1 LATYDYDLFVL
12 GAGSGGVRA
21 SRIAAQ
27 HGARVAICEEYRVG
41 GTCVI
46 RGCVPKKLLVYASH
60 FAEEF
65 EDAAGFGWN
74 VGPAKFDWARL
85 IANKDKEIER
95 LSHIYIKNLRAA
107 GVELFLSRGV
117 LTDEH
122 TIDLGD
128 KTVTADKILIAVGGW
143 PSMPDV
149 PGIEHAITSNE
160 CFHLTALPK
169 RVLVVGG
176 GYIACEFAGIFNGM
190 GSDVSLLYRGDQ
202 ILRGFDQECR
212 DFLAGEMEKK
222 GIDIRLHADVTRI
235 EKTGGGLTVTL
246 KDGSTLEADTVLYA
260 TGRTPKTDGLGLEA
274 AGIKLG
280 QSGAVIVDEEMRTS
294 QPNIF
299 AVGDCTHRINLTP
312 VAIKEGHIFADTQFG
327 KTPRRMD
334 YENVAHAVFS
344 QPTLACVGLS
354 EEAAREEYFDV
365 SVFKTSFRPMKH
377 TLSGRDERM
386 FMKLVVHTATDR
398 VVGIHMVGADA
409 PEIIQSLAVAI
420 KCGATKA
427 QFDATIAVHPT
438 ASEEFVTMR

>member
-1 LATYDYDLFVL
+1 MYDYDLFVI

-60 FAEEF
+60 FSEEF
-65 EDAAGFGWN
+65 EDAAGFGWEI
-74 VGPAKFDWARL
+74 GPRKFDWAKL
-85 IANKDKEIER
+85 IANKDAEIER
-95 LSHIYIKNLRAA
+95 LSQIYIKNLTAS
-107 GVELFLSRGV
+107 GVEQFLTRGV
-117 LTDEH
+117 LKDAH

-143 PSMPDV
+143 PSMPDI
-149 PGIEHAITSNE
+149 PGIEHAVTSNE
-160 CFHLTALPK
+160 CFHLKELPK
-169 RVLVVGG
+169 RALVVGG

-212 DFLAGEMEKK
+212 DFLAAEMTKK
-222 GIDIRLHADVTRI
+222 GIDIRLHADVARI
-235 EKTGGGLTVTL
+235 DKTGDGVKVTMA
-246 KDGSTLEADTVLYA
+246 DGSVIEADVILYA
-260 TGRTPKTDGLGLEA
+260 TGREPKTDGLGLEN
-274 AGIKLG
+274 AGVKLG
-280 QSGAVIVDEEMRTS
+280 KNGAVIVDGDLRTS
-294 QPNIF
+294 QDNIF

-327 KTPRRMD
+327 KTPRKMD
-334 YENVAHAVFS
+334 YDNVAHAVFS
-344 QPTLACVGLS
+344 QPTMSCVGLS
-354 EEAAREEYFDV
+354 EEAAREMYFDV
-365 SVFKTSFRPMKH
+365 KVFKSDFRAMKH
-377 TLSGRDERM
+377 TLSGRQERT

-438 ASEEFVTMR
+438 AAEEFVTMR

>member
-1 LATYDYDLFVL
+1 MYDYDLFVI

-60 FAEEF
+60 FSEEF
-65 EDAAGFGWN
+65 EDAAGFGWEI
-74 VGPAKFDWARL
+74 GPRKFDWAKL
-85 IANKDKEIER
+85 IANKDAEIER
-95 LSHIYIKNLRAA
+95 LSQIYIKNLTAS
-107 GVELFLSRGV
+107 GVEQFLTRGV
-117 LTDEH
+117 LKDAH

-143 PSMPDV
+143 PSMPDI
-149 PGIEHAITSNE
+149 PGIEHAVTSNE
-160 CFHLTALPK
+160 CFHLKELPK
-169 RVLVVGG
+169 RALVVGG

-212 DFLAGEMEKK
+212 DFLAAEMTKK
-222 GIDIRLHADVTRI
+222 GIDIRLHADVARI
-235 EKTGGGLTVTL
+235 DKTGDGVKVTMA
-246 KDGSTLEADTVLYA
+246 DGSVIEADVILYA
-260 TGRTPKTDGLGLEA
+260 TGREPKTDGLGLEN
-274 AGIKLG
+274 AGVKLG
-280 QSGAVIVDEEMRTS
+280 KNGAVIVDGDLRTS
-294 QPNIF
+294 QDNIF

-327 KTPRRMD
+327 KTPRKMD
-334 YENVAHAVFS
+334 YDNVAHAVFS
-344 QPTLACVGLS
+344 QPTMSCVGLS
-354 EEAAREEYFDV
+354 EEAAREMYFDV
-365 SVFKTSFRPMKH
+365 KVFKSDFRAMKH
-377 TLSGRDERM
+377 TLSGRQERT

-398 VVGIHMVGADA
+398 VVGVHMVGADA

-438 ASEEFVTMR
+438 AAEEFVTMR

>member
-1 LATYDYDLFVL
+1 MYDYDLFVI

-27 HGARVAICEEYRVG
+27 HGARGAICEEYRVG

-60 FAEEF
+60 FSEEF
-65 EDAAGFGWN
+65 EDAAGFGWEI
-74 VGPAKFDWARL
+74 GPRKFDWAKL
-85 IANKDKEIER
+85 IANKDAEIER
-95 LSHIYIKNLRAA
+95 LSQIYIKNLTAS
-107 GVELFLSRGV
+107 GVEQFLTRGV
-117 LTDEH
+117 LKDAH

-143 PSMPDV
+143 PSMPDI

-160 CFHLTALPK
+160 CFHLKELPK
-169 RVLVVGG
+169 RALVVGG

-212 DFLAGEMEKK
+212 DFLAAEMTKK
-222 GIDIRLHADVTRI
+222 GIDIRLHADVARI
-235 EKTGGGLTVTL
+235 DKTGDGVKVTMA
-246 KDGSTLEADTVLYA
+246 DGSVIEADVILYA
-260 TGRTPKTDGLGLEA
+260 TGREPKTDGLGLEN
-274 AGIKLG
+274 AGVKLG
-280 QSGAVIVDEEMRTS
+280 KNGAVIVDGDLRTS
-294 QPNIF
+294 QDNIF

-327 KTPRRMD
+327 KTPRKMD
-334 YENVAHAVFS
+334 YDNVAHAVFS
-344 QPTLACVGLS
+344 QPTMSCVGLS
-354 EEAAREEYFDV
+354 EEAAREMYFDV
-365 SVFKTSFRPMKH
+365 KVFKSDFRAMKH
-377 TLSGRDERM
+377 TLSGRQERT

-438 ASEEFVTMR
+438 AAEEFVTMR